1 MVICI
6 HIQMHTKA
14 MMRTTDLKVLLKSKL
29 KRRIDINDL
38 NQIASE
44 MGKSR
49 PTQSRSSGGT
59 TYHWSEEEIQTVI
72 SKLNNN

>member
-1 MVICI
+1 MI
-6 HIQMHTKA
+6 TS
-14 MMRTTDLKVLLKSKL
+14 DLKVLLKRKL
-29 KRRIDINDL
+29 KRRIEISEL

-49 PTQSRSSGGT
+49 PLQSRSSGGT
-59 TYHWSEEEIQTVI
+59 SYHWSEEEIQTVI